1 MPDTFR
7 CDPAVIQAHP
17 KLCNYFGNLQ
27 NIADIIQQESV
38 VRPNSDERSYWGD
51 KDTLANNSLRVN
63 GVMALFGDPIMKT
76 LAPGGKE
83 VDIFVGAIKG
93 VGIRC
98 ILAVECKL
106 KVGYGTCASE
116 DFYRDLEAKF
126 DQVKSALGQ
135 YPIQIHPKM
144 FVLMCRRNSAVC
156 RKNLNSFRMQHR
168 GLQTFTCLE
177 CKSISDLSDVLI

>member
-17 KLCNYFGNLQ
+17 KLSSYFGNLQ

-38 VRPNSDERSYWGD
+38 VRPNSNERSYWGD
-51 KDTLANNSLRVN
+51 KDTLANNSLRVK
-63 GVMALFGDPIMKT
+63 GDMALFGDPIMQT

-83 VDIFVGAIKG
+83 VDIFVGVIKG

-106 KVGYGTCASE
+106 KVGYGTCACE
-116 DFYRDLEAKF
+116 DFYRDLELKF
-126 DQVKSALGQ
+126 DQAKSVLGQ
-135 YPIQIHPKM
+135 YPIQFYPKM
-144 FVLMCRRNSAVC
+144 FVLMCRRISAVC
-156 RKNLNSFRMQHR
+156 RKNLNSFRMQYR
-168 GLQTFTCLE
+168 GLQTFKCVE
-177 CKSISDLSDVLI
+177 IKSISDLNDVLS